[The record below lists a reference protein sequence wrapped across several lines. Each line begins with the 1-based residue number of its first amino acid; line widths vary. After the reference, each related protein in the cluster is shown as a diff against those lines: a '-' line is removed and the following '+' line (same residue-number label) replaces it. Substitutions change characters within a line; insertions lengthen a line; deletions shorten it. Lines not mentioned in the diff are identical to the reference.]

1 MMRTIVSSFAALTIT
16 LAPMVSTAQEAP
28 RPAVPLL
35 PKPAWEV
42 IDDRAV
48 MTFQDTKMLVE
59 LYAQYQFLHT
69 VYALDTRIISELM
82 HARALAAENAA
93 FWKDQAAIAS
103 KQRDDAIRSEAQ
115 ARVWSVKDG
124 ALPWVVVGCL
134 GALVVGTYAGYSLGS
149 R

>member
-1 MMRTIVSSFAALTIT
+1 MRTIVCSLITAALI
-16 LAPMVSTAQEAP
+16 LFPYIGICQDAP

-42 IDDRAV
+42 VDGRAV
-48 MTFQDTKMLVE
+48 MDFPSTKALVE

-103 KQRDDAIRSEAQ
+103 KQRDDAIRAEAQ
-115 ARVWSVKDG
+115 SRVWSVKDG
-124 ALPWVVVGCL
+124 ALPWVVVGLVSTLLL
-134 GALVVGTYAGYSLGS
+134 GSYVGYSVGS
-149 R
+149 K